1 MKVFVTGGTGF
12 VGRHLVARLLDDGR
26 DVRMLVRK
34 QSIHK
39 IPAEV
44 RNRIE
49 YVEGDAFEVG
59 ALLDGASGCD
69 AVVNLIGIIRDFP
82 SKGVTF
88 EKLHFSATKNIADA
102 AREKGVK
109 RFIQM
114 SALGVDWDEKT
125 EYFRT
130 KWKAD
135 QYLID
140 RDFDYTIFRP
150 SVIFGEGDGFVN
162 TLVTLIKQ
170 SPLSVIPGDGK
181 YPLQPVFVG
190 DVAAGFSKALVAE
203 AAVNRVYTV
212 TGPESFTYG
221 EILQKITEAMGKRRR
236 GVNLP
241 LTLINPFVIA
251 LERFSFFPLTYD
263 QLYMLTKGSVGDN
276 KRFIDDFELALKP
289 FTLYLGELFGKKE
302 VKEIKVKIE

>member
-1 MKVFVTGGTGF
+1 MQVFVTGGTGF
-12 VGRHLVARLLDDGR
+12 VGGHLVRRLLDDGHA
-26 DVRMLVRK
+26 VRMLVRK
-34 QSIHK
+34 NSLNK
-39 IPAEV
+39 IPREV
-44 RNRIE
+44 RERVE
-49 YVEGDAFEVG
+49 WVEGDAFDVG
-59 ALLDGASGCD
+59 ALLEGVSGCD
-69 AVVNLIGIIRDFP
+69 AVINLIGIIRAYP
-82 SKGVTF
+82 SQGVTF
-88 EKLHFSATKNIADA
+88 EKLHFNATKNIADA
-102 AREKGVK
+102 AREKGVV

-140 RDFDYTIFRP
+140 RDFRYTIFRP

-170 SPLSVIPGDGK
+170 SPVSVVPGDGS

-190 DVAAGFSKALVAE
+190 DVVAGFSSALSTEE
-203 AAVNRVYTV
+203 AANKVYTV
-212 TGPESFTYG
+212 TGPEAFSYR
-221 EILQKITEAMGKRRR
+221 EILEKIADAMDKKRRAM
-236 GVNLP
+236 NLP
-241 LTLINPFVIA
+241 LPLINPFVII

-276 KRFIDDFELALKP
+276 KKFVEDFGIDLKP
-289 FTLYLGELFGKKE
+289 FTEYLDERFDRKKGIE
-302 VKEIKVKIE
+302 VKIE